1 MVNSSNMLASRTGR
15 PDSRGKESW
24 EELLL
29 LTLQS
34 GSPCRHSS
42 EPAVIDLHLQLQ
54 CSFNAILI
62 FVIVVSGKILLG
74 SLFGLE
80 LTM

>member
-42 EPAVIDLHLQLQ
+42 EPGVLDLHLQLQ